1 MSNIYLIRHGQQ
13 VEDFMPTENQLHG
26 PPLARIG
33 VMQAEHLRDR
43 LATTHEIQ
51 ADVLIASPLLRAKTT
66 AEIIAPALGL
76 PVVLDDDFQ
85 EFRIGNREGI
95 SDKDIGEIFELVD
108 FEHEPLRII
117 APGGE
122 NWQQFTTRIKSA
134 FDRITRD
141 YDGKTVVIVTHD
153 GVICAS
159 FLYFLGL
166 SSLKFVKGLFRPA
179 FGQFYTNTTSITN
192 WYKSLFSD
200 FQPQEPIWTL
210 VRYNDD
216 VHLYDIGSETR
227 INWNAI
233 SPIFAGG
240 PGKRPV
246 RIKVG

>member
-1 MSNIYLIRHGQQ
+1 MSNIYLIRHAQQ
-13 VEDFMPTENQLHG
+13 LEDFAPEEQPLG
-26 PPLARIG
+26 PPLAPIG
-33 VMQAEHLRDR
+33 ITQAEHLRDR
-43 LATTHEIQ
+43 LAATREIR
-51 ADVLIASPLLRAKTT
+51 ADVLISSPLLRARTT
-66 AEIIAPALGL
+66 AEILAPALGL
-76 PVVLDDDFQ
+76 PVMMDEDFQ
-85 EFRIGNREGI
+85 EFRIGNRAGI
-95 SDKDIGEIFELVD
+95 ADKDIGEAFGLVD
-108 FEHEPLRII
+108 FEREPLRPV

-122 NWQQFTTRIKSA
+122 SWQQFTTRISSA

-166 SSLKFVKGLFRPA
+166 PSLKFVKGIFRPA

-200 FQPQEPIWTL
+200 LQPQGPVWTL

-233 SPIFAGG
+233 SPAFAGG
-240 PGKRPV
+240 SANRPV
-246 RIKVG
+246 RIKAG

>member
-1 MSNIYLIRHGQQ
+1 MSNIYLIRHAQQ
-13 VEDFMPTENQLHG
+13 VEDFVPEGQQQG
-26 PPLARIG
+26 PPLAPVGIT
-33 VMQAEHLRDR
+33 QAEHLRDR
-43 LATTHEIQ
+43 LAATHEIQ
-51 ADVLIASPLLRAKTT
+51 ADVLISSPLLRARTT
-66 AEIIAPALGL
+66 AEILAPALGL
-76 PVVLDDDFQ
+76 PVMVDEDFQ
-85 EFRIGNREGI
+85 EFRLGNRAGI
-95 SDKDIGEIFELVD
+95 TDKDMGEVFGLVD
-108 FEHEPLRII
+108 FEREPLTAV

-122 NWQQFTTRIKSA
+122 SWQQFNTRISSA

-141 YDGKTVVIVTHD
+141 YDGKTVVIITHD

-166 SSLKFVKGLFRPA
+166 PSLKFAKGLFRPA

-200 FQPQEPIWTL
+200 LQPQEPVWTL

-227 INWNAI
+227 INWSAI
-233 SPIFAGG
+233 SPTFVGG

-246 RIKVG
+246 RISAR